1 MSAENLGSKFG
12 GYGSFLPTH
21 QRSPLLPPT
30 RSPPK
35 AANLGPRSPY
45 HQSIEAAPQNPT
57 AVAVPSV
64 SQNNGSVAPS
74 SGDSI
79 KKERCESGTAKR
91 STGTQDPSYG
101 SSKSS
106 EQNRFK
112 VRIKVGSDNVLARNN
127 AAIYSGLGLDISS
140 PSSVEDSP
148 DGYRG
153 LSPEFDNVQLE
164 SPRTILQVKYCM
176 ITVLPF
182 FIYISV

>member
-1 MSAENLGSKFG
+1 M
-12 GYGSFLPTH
+12 
-21 QRSPLLPPT
+21 
-30 RSPPK
+30 
-35 AANLGPRSPY
+35 
-45 HQSIEAAPQNPT
+45 PQNPT

-64 SQNNGSVAPS
+64 SQNSGSVAPFS
-74 SGDSI
+74 ADSV
-79 KKERCESGTAKR
+79 KKERCESTTAKR
-91 STGTQDPSYG
+91 STSTQEPSYG

-106 EQNRFK
+106 DQNRFK

-176 ITVLPF
+176 ITVLALCT
-182 FIYISV
+182 YVSV